1 MGKNIICEQLQ
12 MLTGFLCKELN
23 IPNEPILN
31 KEILDLKK
39 EDYTEEDFAKA
50 MFVLINSIQ
59 NSVCDYS
66 IGISEL
72 LDKMNYLEAGLREI

>member
-1 MGKNIICEQLQ
+1 

>member
-1 MGKNIICEQLQ
+1 
-12 MLTGFLCKELN
+12 MLTGFTNNLCKELN
-23 IPNEPILN
+23 TPNEPILN